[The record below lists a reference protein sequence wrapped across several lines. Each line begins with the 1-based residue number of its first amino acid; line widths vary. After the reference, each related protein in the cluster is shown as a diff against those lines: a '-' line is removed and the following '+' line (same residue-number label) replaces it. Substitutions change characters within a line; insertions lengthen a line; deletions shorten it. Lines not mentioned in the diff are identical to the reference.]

1 MDNKM
6 KGKSAYSNAEIL
18 ALKKL
23 IEQRQ
28 FASRLEQKKIR
39 NEMRKIGFWGKDD
52 WGIYNCQLSDFE
64 SLLTSGKIKI
74 IP

>member
-6 KGKSAYSNAEIL
+6 KGKSTYSNVEIL

-23 IEQRQ
+23 IKQRQ
-28 FASRLEQKKIR
+28 FASRPEQKKIR
-39 NEMRKIGFWGKDD
+39 NKMRKLGFWGKDD